1 MERIKIS
8 KYFYADELIDPRTY
22 FNEVNNGIDLLDYN
36 LLKCLDLLREKSGKP
51 LYINTWWSTYD
62 KYKDKKELDKI
73 ITEIENS
80 KTLRKYSGFRGK
92 FCKIGAKFSA
102 HRKGKG
108 ADPKGLSPKILFN
121 IIKENSNE
129 FYNLGLRRL
138 EDTSITP
145 TWLHLDTWDKN
156 DVVGIEVVDMKKVV
170 ETLPLK

>member
-22 FNEVNNGIDLLDYN
+22 FNEVNNGIDLIDYN
-36 LLKCLDLLREKSGKP
+36 LLQCLDLLREKAGKP
-51 LYINTWWSTYD
+51 LYINTWWATYERD
-62 KYKDKKELDKI
+62 KDKKELEQI
-73 ITEIENS
+73 INHIEKNN
-80 KTLRKYSGFRGK
+80 TLRKYSGFRGK

-108 ADPKGLSPKILFN
+108 ADPKGVSPKILFN
-121 IIKENSNE
+121 IIKENSKE

-145 TWLHLDTWDKN
+145 TWLHLDTWNKN
-156 DVVGIEVVDMKKVV
+156 SSNGIEVVDLKKVV
-170 ETLPLK
+170 ETLPLV